1 MRNVIY
7 IFRPQGKAY
16 SIERVFKPVM
26 EQVAATKEYSV
37 EESHSVS
44 LGGML
49 KTMWANIKHY
59 SRLSQQENTICH
71 ITCEVRY
78 CAIFMRRSTTVMT
91 THDVMTLRDPN
102 SPWYAKLYSYWI
114 QFYFPMRHLKYL
126 TCISESTRQE
136 LVTRFP
142 WCKDKLRVIT
152 NPVDDDF
159 QYKEKEFNSLKP
171 VILHVGTFT
180 NKNLS
185 RVIEALKDINCSL
198 RIIGRIDE
206 NTMSQLVE
214 CNVDY
219 SNAHDLSDAEIVK
232 EYENCDILSFPS
244 LFEGFGM
251 PIIEAQAVGRPV
263 LTSRREPM
271 ESVAGGACVLVDPE
285 DVTSIREGFMKLLT
299 DAMLREKCV
308 TSGLENVKRFRSG
321 EITRQ
326 YMELYKEMESNM
338 KH

>member
-1 MRNVIY
+1 MRNIVY
-7 IFRPQGKAY
+7 IFRPKGKAY

-26 EQVAATKEYSV
+26 EQVAATKEYTV

-59 SRLSQQENTICH
+59 SRLSRQEHTICH

-114 QFYFPMRHLKYL
+114 QFYLPMRHLKYL

-136 LVTRFP
+136 LIKRYP

-159 QYKEKEFNSLKP
+159 QYKEKEFDSNRP
-171 VILHVGTFT
+171 VILHLGTKP
-180 NKNLS
+180 NKNLV
-185 RVIEALKDINCSL
+185 RVIQALEGLNCTL
-198 RIIGRIDE
+198 RIIGKID
-206 NTMSQLVE
+206 TKVE
-214 CNVDY
+214 ACLNRHNIDY
-219 SNAHDLSDAEIVK
+219 SNAHDLSDVEIVR

-263 LTSRREPM
+263 LTSSREPM
-271 ESVAGGACVLVDPE
+271 ESVAGGECVLVDPE

-299 DAMLREKCV
+299 DDKLRERCV
-308 TSGLENVKRFRSG
+308 TFGLENVKRFRP
-321 EITRQ
+321 EAITRQ
-326 YMELYKEMESNM
+326 YMELYREMESNM
-338 KH
+338 RY